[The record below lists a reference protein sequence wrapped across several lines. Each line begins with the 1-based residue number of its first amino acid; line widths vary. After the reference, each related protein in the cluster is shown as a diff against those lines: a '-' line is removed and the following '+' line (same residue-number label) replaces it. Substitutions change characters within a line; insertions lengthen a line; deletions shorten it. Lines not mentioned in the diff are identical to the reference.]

1 MSQKSG
7 NGRPP
12 TEHQFKKGQSGNAKG
27 RPKKPKSAVPETAIS
42 KIAATIIQVHKNGKV
57 HDLTAEEL
65 LSRSIFNAALSG
77 DKTAQ
82 RTVLSWIIKRA
93 AYQEK
98 RRSKH
103 QDLGVKIHIEA
114 VDPRN
119 ADAALKLLN
128 IISVNE
134 AVSDPDSG
142 FVQYSLEPDAVQDA
156 LRRRRGG
163 KKLSGAAVAWFVAY
177 TKDGAAVK
185 LPRGYSHE

>member
-12 TEHQFKKGQSGNAKG
+12 TQHQFKKGQSGNAKG
-27 RPKKPKSAVPETAIS
+27 RPKKPRPAVPETAIS
-42 KIAATIIQVHKNGKV
+42 KIAATTFQVHKSGKV
-57 HDLTAEEL
+57 RDLTAEEL

-82 RTVLSWIIKRA
+82 RTVLNWILKRA

-103 QDLGVKIHIEA
+103 REVGLKLRVEA

-119 ADAALKLLN
+119 ADVALKLLN

-134 AVSDPDSG
+134 EVSDPDSG
-142 FVQYSLEPDAVQDA
+142 FVQYRLEPDAVQDA
-156 LRRRRGG
+156 LRRRHGG
-163 KKLSGAAVAWFVAY
+163 TKLSEDAVAWLMAY
-177 TKDGAAVK
+177 TRDGTTVK
-185 LPRGYSHE
+185 LPKGYRS